1 MLRIH
6 RSDGTFIVEVEG
18 RLDRAQLEEMTV
30 LIERSLSEND
40 KTHIYVEVRDFSG
53 FDAAAL
59 PDYLPRAA
67 AMVRQLDRF
76 GRIAVVANQSWVRAL
91 TRIESAI
98 LPGISYETYAPD
110 EKAHALAWV
119 EGREPHPHPG
129 AIKVIESD
137 RADVFGFELDGRLTR
152 REIEAVSD
160 YFQHRFEEPGS
171 VSLLGR
177 IRRIEGIDPLIFFSG
192 NYFRMKLNALQ
203 KVDRYALVGG
213 PAWLEGW
220 VEWVD
225 PLVKAD
231 IRHFDADEEGIAWAW
246 LGAEPKSERAL
257 AA

>member
-18 RLDRAQLEEMTV
+18 RLDGSELEEMTS

-40 KTHIYVEVRDFSG
+40 KTHLYVEVRDFSG
-53 FDAAAL
+53 FDASAL

-67 AMVRQLDRF
+67 AMLRQLDRF

-98 LPGISYETYAPD
+98 LPGISYETYSPD
-110 EKAHALAWV
+110 LKDHALAWV
-119 EGREPHPHPG
+119 EGRVPDPRP
-129 AIKVIESD
+129 AAVKIIETD
-137 RADVFGFELDGRLTR
+137 RANVIGFELDGRMSR
-152 REIEAVSD
+152 AEVEAVSD
-160 YFQHRFEEPGS
+160 YFQHRFEEPGP

-177 IRRIEGIDPLIFFSG
+177 VKQIDGIDPTAFFTG
-192 NYFRMKLNALQ
+192 HYLQMKLKALE

-213 PAWLEGW
+213 PNWLKGW
-220 VEWVD
+220 IEWVD
-225 PLVKAD
+225 PLVTAD
-231 IRHFDADEEGIAWAW
+231 IRHFEQDEEELAWAW